1 MASYLNCQENLGTLR
16 LEKFIL
22 IQMFDTAIGVAG
34 KFLENPT
41 IKANASLSFSVATG
55 STMTTDAVGNPVM
68 RASSIESVVIACWL
82 QQSKPPVA
90 EVEEGSYLDCE
101 YFEGRL
107 VKPKD
112 YPFPIMSTGELQV
125 TINGR
130 IGLVR
135 QLNVFE
141 SPTGQQLGIAAKLGR
156 RIKLYAR
163 FDQGS

>member
-1 MASYLNCQENLGTLR
+1 MNCQDNFDTLR
-16 LEKFIL
+16 LDKFIL
-22 IQMFDTAIGVAG
+22 VQMFDTAIGVAG
-34 KFLENPT
+34 KFLENPI

-55 STMTTDAVGNPVM
+55 STVTTDSVGNPIISPTAM
-68 RASSIESVVIACWL
+68 ESVVIACWL
-82 QQSKPPVA
+82 HQTKPSVA
-90 EVEEGSYLDCE
+90 EVQEGSYLDCE

-107 VKPKD
+107 VKPRD
-112 YPFPIMSTGELQV
+112 YPFPIRTTGELQV

-141 SPTGQQLGIAAKLGR
+141 SPTSQQLGIAAKLGR

-163 FDQGS
+163 FEQGS

>member
-1 MASYLNCQENLGTLR
+1 MSSYLNCQDNFDTLR
-16 LEKFIL
+16 LEKFIS

-34 KFLENPT
+34 KFLENPV

-55 STMTTDAVGNPVM
+55 STMTSDAVGNPIM
-68 RASSIESVVIACWL
+68 KPASIESVVIVCLL
-82 QQSKPPVA
+82 QQTKPPVA
-90 EVEEGSYLDCE
+90 EVQEGSYLACE

-107 VKPKD
+107 VKPRD
-112 YPFPIMSTGELQV
+112 YPFPIKTTGELQV

-130 IGLVR
+130 IGFVR

-141 SPTGQQLGIAAKLGR
+141 SPTSQQLGIAAKLGR

-163 FDQGS
+163 FEQGS

>member
-1 MASYLNCQENLGTLR
+1 
-16 LEKFIL
+16 
-22 IQMFDTAIGVAG
+22 MFDTAIGVAG

-55 STMTTDAVGNPVM
+55 STITTDSVGNPIISPAAM
-68 RASSIESVVIACWL
+68 ESVVITCWL

-90 EVEEGSYLDCE
+90 ELQEGSYLDCE

-112 YPFPIMSTGELQV
+112 YPLPIRTTGELQV

-141 SPTGQQLGIAAKLGR
+141 SPTSQQLGIAAKLGR
-156 RIKLYAR
+156 RIKLYVR

>member
-1 MASYLNCQENLGTLR
+1 LNCQDNFDTLR

-22 IQMFDTAIGVAG
+22 IQMFDAAIGIAG

-41 IKANASLSFSVATG
+41 INANASLSFSVATG
-55 STMTTDAVGNPVM
+55 SVMTIDAVGNPIIGPT
-68 RASSIESVVIACWL
+68 AIESVTIACWL
-82 QQSKPPVA
+82 YQAKPPVA
-90 EVEEGSYLDCE
+90 EVQEGSYLDCE

-112 YPFPIMSTGELQV
+112 YPFPIRTTGELQV

-163 FDQGS
+163 FEQSS

>member
-1 MASYLNCQENLGTLR
+1 
-16 LEKFIL
+16 
-22 IQMFDTAIGVAG
+22 MFDTAIRVAG

-41 IKANASLSFSVATG
+41 IKANAFLSFSVATG

-68 RASSIESVVIACWL
+68 RASSVESVVIDCWL
-82 QQSKPPVA
+82 QQPKPPAA
-90 EVEEGSYLDCE
+90 EVQEGSYLDCE

-112 YPFPIMSTGELQV
+112 YLFPIKTTGGLQV

-135 QLNVFE
+135 QLNAFE
-141 SPTGQQLGIAAKLGR
+141 SPTSQQLGIPSQLGR
-156 RIKLYAR
+156 RIKLYAS

>member
-1 MASYLNCQENLGTLR
+1 
-16 LEKFIL
+16 
-22 IQMFDTAIGVAG
+22 MFDDAIGIAG

-55 STMTTDAVGNPVM
+55 SSMTIDAVGNPVTKP
-68 RASSIESVVIACWL
+68 SSIESVVIACWL
-82 QQSKPPVA
+82 QQAKPSVA
-90 EVEEGSYLDCE
+90 EVQEGSYLDCE

-107 VKPKD
+107 VNPKD
-112 YPFPIMSTGELQV
+112 YPFPIRTTGELQL

-130 IGLVR
+130 IGFVR

-141 SPTGQQLGIAAKLGR
+141 SPTSQQLGIAAKLGR

-163 FDQGS
+163 FEQGS

>member
-1 MASYLNCQENLGTLR
+1 
-16 LEKFIL
+16 
-22 IQMFDTAIGVAG
+22 MFDTAIGVAG
-34 KFLENPT
+34 KFLENPI
-41 IKANASLSFSVATG
+41 IKSNASLFFSVATG
-55 STMTTDAVGNPVM
+55 STITTDSVGNPIISPT
-68 RASSIESVVIACWL
+68 AIESVVIVCWL
-82 QQSKPPVA
+82 QQAKPPVA
-90 EVEEGSYLDCE
+90 EVQEGSYLDCE

-112 YPFPIMSTGELQV
+112 YPFPIQSTGELQV

-141 SPTGQQLGIAAKLGR
+141 SPTSQQIGIAAKLGR

>member
-1 MASYLNCQENLGTLR
+1 MNCQDNFDTLR
-16 LEKFIL
+16 LDKFIL

-41 IKANASLSFSVATG
+41 IKANASLSFSVATDY
-55 STMTTDAVGNPVM
+55 TMTTDAVGNPVM

-82 QQSKPPVA
+82 HKTKPPVA
-90 EVEEGSYLDCE
+90 EVQEGSYLDCE

-107 VKPKD
+107 VRPKD
-112 YPFPIMSTGELQV
+112 YPFPIKTTGELQV
-125 TINGR
+125 IINGR

-141 SPTGQQLGIAAKLGR
+141 SPMGQQLGIAAKLGR
-156 RIKLYAR
+156 RIKLYVR
-163 FDQGS
+163 FEQGS

>member
-1 MASYLNCQENLGTLR
+1 MNCQDNFDILR

-41 IKANASLSFSVATG
+41 INANASLSFSVATG
-55 STMTTDAVGNPVM
+55 STMTTDAVGNPIM
-68 RASSIESVVIACWL
+68 KPTSIESVVIACWL
-82 QQSKPPVA
+82 HQTKPPIA
-90 EVEEGSYLDCE
+90 EVQEGSYLDCE

-112 YPFPIMSTGELQV
+112 YPFPIRTTGELQV

-141 SPTGQQLGIAAKLGR
+141 SPTSQQIGIAAKIGR
-156 RIKLYAR
+156 RIKLYVR
-163 FDQGS
+163 FEQGS

>member
-1 MASYLNCQENLGTLR
+1 
-16 LEKFIL
+16 
-22 IQMFDTAIGVAG
+22 MFDTVIGVAG

-55 STMTTDAVGNPVM
+55 STITTDSVGNPIISPT
-68 RASSIESVVIACWL
+68 AIESVVIACWL
-82 QQSKPPVA
+82 QQIKPPVA
-90 EVEEGSYLDCE
+90 EVQEGSYLDCE

-112 YPFPIMSTGELQV
+112 YPFPIKTTGELQV

-130 IGLVR
+130 IGFVR

-141 SPTGQQLGIAAKLGR
+141 SPTSQQLGIAAKLGR
-156 RIKLYAR
+156 RIKLYVR

>member
-1 MASYLNCQENLGTLR
+1 
-16 LEKFIL
+16 
-22 IQMFDTAIGVAG
+22 MFDSAIGVAG

-55 STMTTDAVGNPVM
+55 STITTDSVGNPIISPAAM
-68 RASSIESVVIACWL
+68 ESVVITCWL

-90 EVEEGSYLDCE
+90 ELQEGSYLDCE

-112 YPFPIMSTGELQV
+112 YPLPVRTTGELQV

-141 SPTGQQLGIAAKLGR
+141 SPTSQQLGIAAKLGR
-156 RIKLYAR
+156 RIKLYVR

>member
-1 MASYLNCQENLGTLR
+1 
-16 LEKFIL
+16 
-22 IQMFDTAIGVAG
+22 MFDTAIEVAG
-34 KFLENPT
+34 EFLENPT

-55 STMTTDAVGNPVM
+55 STITTDSVGNPIISPTAM
-68 RASSIESVVIACWL
+68 ESVAIACWL
-82 QQSKPPVA
+82 QQTKPPVA
-90 EVEEGSYLDCE
+90 EVQEGSYLDCE

-107 VKPKD
+107 VKPRD
-112 YPFPIMSTGELQV
+112 YPFPIKTTGELQV

-130 IGLVR
+130 VGLVR

-141 SPTGQQLGIAAKLGR
+141 SPTSQQLGIAAKLGR

>member
-1 MASYLNCQENLGTLR
+1 MASYLNCQDNFDTLR

-22 IQMFDTAIGVAG
+22 IQMFDSAIGVAG

-41 IKANASLSFSVATG
+41 IKANASLSFSVATD
-55 STMTTDAVGNPVM
+55 SSMTIDAVGNPVM
-68 RASSIESVVIACWL
+68 RASSIESVVITCWL
-82 QQSKPPVA
+82 QQSKLPVA
-90 EVEEGSYLDCE
+90 EVQEGSYLDCE

-112 YPFPIMSTGELQV
+112 YPLPIKTTGELQV

-141 SPTGQQLGIAAKLGR
+141 SPTSQQLGIAAKLGR

>member
-1 MASYLNCQENLGTLR
+1 LNCQDNFDTLR

-22 IQMFDTAIGVAG
+22 IQMFDSAIGVAG

-55 STMTTDAVGNPVM
+55 STMTTDAVGNPVI

-90 EVEEGSYLDCE
+90 EVQEGSYLDCE

-107 VKPKD
+107 V
-112 YPFPIMSTGELQV
+112 

-130 IGLVR
+130 IGLVM

-141 SPTGQQLGIAAKLGR
+141 SPTSQQLGIAAKLGR
-156 RIKLYAR
+156 RIKLYVR

>member
-1 MASYLNCQENLGTLR
+1 LNCQDNFDTLK
-16 LEKFIL
+16 LEKFIS
-22 IQMFDTAIGVAG
+22 IQMFDSAIGVAG

-41 IKANASLSFSVATG
+41 IKANASLSFSVAAG

-68 RASSIESVVIACWL
+68 RASSIESVVITCWL

-90 EVEEGSYLDCE
+90 EVQEGSYLDCE

-112 YPFPIMSTGELQV
+112 YPLPIMSTGELQV

>member
-1 MASYLNCQENLGTLR
+1 
-16 LEKFIL
+16 
-22 IQMFDTAIGVAG
+22 MFDTAIGVAG

-55 STMTTDAVGNPVM
+55 STMITDAVGNPIISPTVM
-68 RASSIESVVIACWL
+68 ESVVITCWL

-90 EVEEGSYLDCE
+90 EVQEGSYLDCE

-107 VKPKD
+107 VKPRD
-112 YPFPIMSTGELQV
+112 YPFPIRTTGELQV

-141 SPTGQQLGIAAKLGR
+141 SPTSQQLGIAAKLGR
-156 RIKLYAR
+156 RIKLYVR

>member
-1 MASYLNCQENLGTLR
+1 MASYLNCQDNLGTLR

-22 IQMFDTAIGVAG
+22 VQMFDTAIGVAG

-55 STMTTDAVGNPVM
+55 STITTDSVGNPIISPT
-68 RASSIESVVIACWL
+68 AIESVVIACWL

-90 EVEEGSYLDCE
+90 EVQEGSYLDCE

-112 YPFPIMSTGELQV
+112 YPLPIRTTGELQV

-141 SPTGQQLGIAAKLGR
+141 SPTSQQLGIAAKLGR
-156 RIKLYAR
+156 RIKLYVR

>member
-1 MASYLNCQENLGTLR
+1 
-16 LEKFIL
+16 
-22 IQMFDTAIGVAG
+22 MFDTAIGVAG

-41 IKANASLSFSVATG
+41 IKANSSLSFSVAMG
-55 STMTTDAVGNPVM
+55 STMTTDSVGNPIIGPTAM
-68 RASSIESVVIACWL
+68 ESVVIACWL
-82 QQSKPPVA
+82 QQAKPPIA
-90 EVEEGSYLDCE
+90 EVQEGSYLDCE

-112 YPFPIMSTGELQV
+112 YPFPIKTTGEIQV

-141 SPTGQQLGIAAKLGR
+141 SPTSQQLGIAAKLGR
-156 RIKLYAR
+156 RIKLYVR
-163 FDQGS
+163 FEQGS

>member
-1 MASYLNCQENLGTLR
+1 MNCQDNFDTLK

-34 KFLENPT
+34 KFLENPV

-55 STMTTDAVGNPVM
+55 STITTDSVGNPIISPTAM
-68 RASSIESVVIACWL
+68 ESVVIACWL
-82 QQSKPPVA
+82 QQAKPPVA
-90 EVEEGSYLDCE
+90 EVQEGSYLDCE

-107 VKPKD
+107 VKPRD
-112 YPFPIMSTGELQV
+112 YPFPIRTTGELQV

-141 SPTGQQLGIAAKLGR
+141 SPTSQQLGIAAKLGR
-156 RIKLYAR
+156 KIKLYAR
-163 FDQGS
+163 FEQGS

>member
-1 MASYLNCQENLGTLR
+1 MASYLNCQDNFDTLR

-22 IQMFDTAIGVAG
+22 IQMFDSAIGVAG

-55 STMTTDAVGNPVM
+55 STITTDSVGNPIISPAAM
-68 RASSIESVVIACWL
+68 ESVVITCWL

-90 EVEEGSYLDCE
+90 EVQEGSYLDCE

-112 YPFPIMSTGELQV
+112 YPLPVRTTGELQV

-141 SPTGQQLGIAAKLGR
+141 SPTSQQLGIAAKLGR
-156 RIKLYAR
+156 RIKLYGR

>member
-1 MASYLNCQENLGTLR
+1 
-16 LEKFIL
+16 
-22 IQMFDTAIGVAG
+22 MFDTAIGIAG

-55 STMTTDAVGNPVM
+55 STITTDAVGNPIVKSGSM
-68 RASSIESVVIACWL
+68 ESVVIDCWL

-90 EVEEGSYLDCE
+90 EVQEGSYLDCE

-112 YPFPIMSTGELQV
+112 YPFPIRTTKELQV
-125 TINGR
+125 AINGR

-141 SPTGQQLGIAAKLGR
+141 SPISQQLGIAAKLGR

-163 FDQGS
+163 FEQGS

>member
-1 MASYLNCQENLGTLR
+1 
-16 LEKFIL
+16 
-22 IQMFDTAIGVAG
+22 MFDTAIGVAG

-41 IKANASLSFSVATG
+41 INANASLSFSVATG
-55 STMTTDAVGNPVM
+55 STMTTDAVGNPIM
-68 RASSIESVVIACWL
+68 KPTSIESVVIACWL
-82 QQSKPPVA
+82 HQTKPPIA
-90 EVEEGSYLDCE
+90 EVQEGSYLDCE

-112 YPFPIMSTGELQV
+112 YPFPIRTTGELQV

-141 SPTGQQLGIAAKLGR
+141 SPTSQQIGIAAKIGR
-156 RIKLYAR
+156 RIKLYVR
-163 FDQGS
+163 FEQGS

>member
-1 MASYLNCQENLGTLR
+1 MNCQDNFDTLR

-55 STMTTDAVGNPVM
+55 STITTDSVGNPIISPTAM
-68 RASSIESVVIACWL
+68 ESVVIACWL
-82 QQSKPPVA
+82 QQTKPPVA
-90 EVEEGSYLDCE
+90 EVQEGSYLDCE

-107 VKPKD
+107 VKPRD
-112 YPFPIMSTGELQV
+112 YPFPIRTTGELQV

-141 SPTGQQLGIAAKLGR
+141 SPTSQQLGIAAKLGR
-156 RIKLYAR
+156 KIKLYAR
-163 FDQGS
+163 FEQGS

>member
-1 MASYLNCQENLGTLR
+1 MNCQDNFDTLR

-41 IKANASLSFSVATG
+41 IKANSSLSFSVATG
-55 STMTTDAVGNPVM
+55 STMTTDAVGNPIM
-68 RASSIESVVIACWL
+68 KPASIESVVIACWL
-82 QQSKPPVA
+82 HQTKPPMA
-90 EVEEGSYLDCE
+90 EVQEGSYLDCE

-112 YPFPIMSTGELQV
+112 YPFPIRTTGELQV

-141 SPTGQQLGIAAKLGR
+141 SPTSQQIGIAAKIGR
-156 RIKLYAR
+156 RIKLYVR
-163 FDQGS
+163 FEQGS